1 MSPAVGQRLLLL
13 VGVALAA
20 GVVALAVTRERSD
33 SNASALPEAAPAPGG
48 GWYRARAAAVK
59 APRKRRTTD
68 CSVAITAKTIGVS
81 HPVLPCRVQLYI
93 EFEGRR
99 VLTRVIGRSP
109 RRGTEFGLTEALA
122 DELGVHGAQQI
133 RWRFAVAPS

>member
-1 MSPAVGQRLLLL
+1 
-13 VGVALAA
+13 
-20 GVVALAVTRERSD
+20 
-33 SNASALPEAAPAPGG
+33 LPVPAPAPGG

-68 CSVAITAKTIGVS
+68 CSVAISPATIGVS
-81 HPVLPCRVQLYI
+81 HPVLPCRVQLYV
-93 EFEGRR
+93 EFEGTR

-109 RRGTEFGLTEALA
+109 RRGTEFGLTQALA

-133 RWRFAVAPS
+133 RWRFAAAAS